1 MTKVIKPLLAT
12 KADYGKIQYP
22 VLATPKLDGI
32 RCLMVDGVAM
42 SRSMKPIPNDYV
54 RKQLEGLHGLDGEL
68 MVNGDFNEVQSGIM
82 KKSGEPDFTYHVFDS
97 FTEEGGY
104 KERIDNLLWSDDNIN
119 CLVLMPIVI
128 HTEAKLD
135 AYLEKCLADGY
146 EGVMIRDPNGKY
158 KHGRSTV
165 KEGILLK
172 IKKFFDDEAILVDV
186 IEKMHN
192 ANDLDQDEFGYAK
205 RRSCKENLVPCGT
218 AGSLVLNWKKPKGAL
233 FISPNTAL
241 PEIIRQK
248 EEYHAKPDYE
258 DIEFRVGF
266 GPGITDAI
274 KQDIWDRRE
283 ELTGEITKFSYQ
295 ELSKDGVPR
304 FGKMLEFRHEDDL

>member
-54 RKQLEGLHGLDGEL
+54 RHQLEDLHGLDGEL

-82 KKSGEPDFTYHVFDS
+82 KKSGKPDFTFHVFDS
-97 FTEEGGY
+97 FTAEGGY
-104 KERIDNLLWSDDNIN
+104 GTRVDNLFWGEEHPRTKLLDPIQIN
-119 CLVLMPIVI
+119 
-128 HTEAKLD
+128 TEEQLD
-135 AYLEKCLADGY
+135 AYLEKCLAKGY

-218 AGSLVLNWKKPKGAL
+218 AGSLVLNWNG
-233 FISPNTAL
+233 
-241 PEIIRQK
+241 
-248 EEYHAKPDYE
+248 
-258 DIEFRVGF
+258 IEFRVGF

-283 ELTGEITKFSYQ
+283 ELKGEITKFSYQ